1 MKRWIPILVVLAML
15 LTMPGL
21 AYAADEGITT
31 KKLSLSG
38 HAEGLGDADLWISGT
53 ALDIVANIIEED
65 ETLRLKA
72 DGVVRGEPMN
82 AVLDIS
88 KEGVYIAFPGIVEEK
103 YFVSMDTLTDV
114 FGDKA
119 DDYGV
124 HITAGKVDMGEV
136 LSDLEMDKLT
146 ESFGNYFGILS
157 GFVKEENTV
166 TVSGDYELAGLGEM
180 VTGEYVIFTPTKE
193 DWSNLIKDFLTTL
206 QSDEEMMQIIEKVV
220 TVSADEEDE
229 EAASPE
235 ETIQSIRDLIDSGIE
250 YADMA
255 AGFIAGTRFT
265 VVKTED
271 GGIASLKAE
280 KPGMFSVGYEGF
292 GDLEDTRRDAIVM
305 YSDSGAE
312 VLALNTL
319 TMSDNGVM
327 GKLTIDMLDVEVRY
341 AVGDGSP
348 YFSLYAGMG
357 EEVGAQLTVADAETG
372 VLAEAVYNSFDAETE
387 EEQLAVIDLLV
398 TDTDEQVE
406 LPEGDWT
413 ELKTEEEIKEAAQA
427 VYDAISANVAA

>member
-1 MKRWIPILVVLAML
+1 MKRWIPIFVVLALL
-15 LTMPGL
+15 LTMPGF
-21 AYAADEGITT
+21 AFAADESSDA

-38 HAEGLGDADLWISGT
+38 HAEGFGDADLWISGT
-53 ALDIVANIIEED
+53 ALDAVANITED
-65 ETLRLKA
+65 DMLLLRV
-72 DGVVRGEPMN
+72 DGVVRGEPVN
-82 AVLDIS
+82 AVLGI
-88 KEGVYIAFPGIVEEK
+88 KEDGVYLAFPDAMEEK

-124 HITAGKVDMGEV
+124 HITAGKVDVGEV
-136 LSDLEMDKLT
+136 LSDLEMEKLT
-146 ESFGNYFGILS
+146 ESLGKYFGIIA

-166 TVSGDYELAGLGEM
+166 TVSGDYELAGLGEV
-180 VTGEYVIFTPTKE
+180 VTGDYVIFTPTKE
-193 DWSNLIKDFLTTL
+193 DWSSLIKDLLTTL
-206 QSDEEMMQIIEKVV
+206 QSDEEMMQLLEKGITV
-220 TVSADEEDE
+220 TAKEEGT
-229 EAASPE
+229 SPE
-235 ETIQSIRDLIDSGIE
+235 ETMQTIRDLIASGIE
-250 YADMA
+250 NADTYAE
-255 AGFIAGTRFT
+255 FLSNLRFT
-265 VVKTED
+265 LVKNEN
-271 GGIASLKAE
+271 GSIVSVKAE
-280 KPGMFSVGYEGF
+280 MPGMFGVGYEGF
-292 GDLEDTRRDAIVM
+292 GSLEDTRRDAIVM
-305 YSDSGAE
+305 YDPSGAE

-319 TMSDNGVM
+319 TMSENGIM
-327 GKLTIDMLDVEVRY
+327 GKLTIDMLDAEVRY

-406 LPEGDWT
+406 LPDGDWT

-427 VYDAISANVAA
+427 VHDAVFANAAA

>member
-1 MKRWIPILVVLAML
+1 
-15 LTMPGL
+15 
-21 AYAADEGITT
+21 
-31 KKLSLSG
+31 
-38 HAEGLGDADLWISGT
+38 
-53 ALDIVANIIEED
+53 
-65 ETLRLKA
+65 
-72 DGVVRGEPMN
+72 
-82 AVLDIS
+82 
-88 KEGVYIAFPGIVEEK
+88 
-103 YFVSMDTLTDV
+103 MDTLTDV

-124 HITAGKVDMGEV
+124 HISAGKVDVGEV
-136 LSDLEMDKLT
+136 LSDLEMDKLM

-157 GFVKEENTV
+157 GFIKEENTV

-193 DWSNLIKDFLTTL
+193 DWSNLIKDLLTAL
-206 QSDEEMMQIIEKVV
+206 QSDEEMMQIVEKVV
-220 TVSADEEDE
+220 TASADEEGE

-235 ETIQSIRDLIDSGIE
+235 ETMQSIRDLIDSGIQ

-255 AGFIAGTRFT
+255 AGFVAGTRFT
-265 VVKTED
+265 LVRTED
-271 GGIASLKAE
+271 GSIASLKAE

-292 GDLEDTRRDAIVM
+292 GDLGDTRRDAIVM

-357 EEVGAQLTVADAETG
+357 EEIGAQLTVADAETG
-372 VLAEAVYNSFDAETE
+372 VLAEAVYNSYDAETE
-387 EEQLAVIDLLV
+387 EEQLAVIDLLI

-413 ELKTEEEIKEAAQA
+413 ELETEEEIKDAAQA
-427 VYDAISANVAA
+427 IYDAISANVAA